1 MSSRLFGHANDE
13 TNIDE
18 KVIVAGKFS
27 WGFVKI
33 RVALE
38 DHAKAEVTGTT
49 AGKFRRRKRKVS
61 V

>member
-1 MSSRLFGHANDE
+1 MK
-13 TNIDE
+13 

-49 AGKFRRRKRKVS
+49 AGKFRRRKRKLECLEIVKDQAQS
-61 V
+61 LL

>member
-1 MSSRLFGHANDE
+1 MK
-13 TNIDE
+13 

-33 RVALE
+33 CVALE

-49 AGKFRRRKRKVS
+49 AGKFRRRKRKR
-61 V
+61 